1 MRPGLPLPGVLS
13 KLVGSG
19 AVYSPRRASDPQLI
33 LPKCEPSLALRAV
46 PWRVMTPNGPGAQKQ
61 HGQTDMMA
69 ALSSAYSSRNSEVR
83 TTEALAQPSS
93 TCDRQSVRGR
103 KKRQRRPVGS
113 GRSAQGQS
121 SGLCRGEVAAARDWP

>member
-1 MRPGLPLPGVLS
+1 
-13 KLVGSG
+13 
-19 AVYSPRRASDPQLI
+19 
-33 LPKCEPSLALRAV
+33 
-46 PWRVMTPNGPGAQKQ
+46 MTPNGPGAQKQ
-61 HGQTDMMA
+61 HGQTGMMA

-103 KKRQRRPVGS
+103 KKPQRRPS
-113 GRSAQGQS
+113 AAAAAQGQS